1 MKKEE
6 LQDIKE
12 RMLYFV
18 WETFADWGEEA
29 RKKAEKYLDSYASGY
44 TKQHNEDYG
53 WQLTNE
59 EINEV
64 VKYVV
69 ENY

>member
-1 MKKEE
+1 MKKD
-6 LQDIKE
+6 LQEIKE
-12 RMLYFV
+12 EMLEFV
-18 WETFADWGEEA
+18 WETFADWGEET

-44 TKQHNEDYG
+44 TNQHNKDYG
-53 WQLTNE
+53 WQLTE
-59 EINEV
+59 EEVNEV